1 MLTTEVADISEAS
14 GVEVYPASLVRAE
27 GVIYFVARSKE
38 EKFVGAIGSDILDG
52 YTAGEHDERPII
64 LGPLNHAN
72 AEAIRRQI
80 LWTNPK
86 AMGRGVSMSFGDLL
100 GAAASGHVRMLA
112 EHGSG
117 VSAAL
122 AQLSLAEVMAAGR
135 PAQEV
140 LDAATWGV
148 LQQGHKRGFSA
159 VALDVRSITDV
170 NAAVRGGYTA
180 FILNPCEN
188 IPPIPAG
195 ADTPQLAAMFG
206 QIDFDTLETTGED
219 LAKSYVDRPLELPD
233 GTELLFDGPTFVRT
247 LAKMG
252 PALVS
257 LVTMARHLE
266 QISPDNADVMVTL
279 HETEEPTSPHEH
291 HFIAAEMKRLGV
303 RIAGMG
309 LHVPGLEEVV
319 PYTGDRDAA
328 RQWTRIHAGI
338 MRRNGPYKIILSP
351 GANKLHLL
359 GIMLEETDRQ
369 VHLQVMGATWLD
381 ALRTVAAAEPD
392 LFRDIYAFAIES
404 FPSRTAGM
412 RVSADADRLP
422 SLPDEGVHLHPLLQ
436 RPDVRQVLYVCF
448 PAVLTGQGGKRFR
461 QPIYHTLL
469 NCEELFHAF
478 LNASFS
484 PWLDAL
490 AG

>member
-1 MLTTEVADISEAS
+1 MLTIEVADISEAS
-14 GVEVYPASLVRAE
+14 GVEVYPDSLVRAE
-27 GVIYFVARSKE
+27 GVLYFVARSKE

-52 YTAGEHDERPII
+52 YTAGEHDEKPII

-72 AEAIRRQI
+72 AEAIRRTI

-86 AMGRGVSMSFGDLL
+86 AMGRGVSMGFGDLL
-100 GAAASGHVRMLA
+100 GAASSGHVRLLA

-148 LQQGHKRGFSA
+148 FQQGHKRGFSA

-170 NAAVRGGYTA
+170 NTAVRGGYTA
-180 FILNPCEN
+180 FTLNACEE
-188 IPPIPAG
+188 IPSIPAD
-195 ADTPQLAAMFG
+195 ADAAQLANLFG
-206 QIDFDTLETTGED
+206 QIDFDALETTGED
-219 LAKSYVDRPLELPD
+219 LAKNYVDRPLTLPD
-233 GTELLFDGPTFVRT
+233 GTELVFDGPAFVRT
-247 LAKMG
+247 VVKLG

-257 LVTMARHLE
+257 LVAMARHLG

-291 HFIAAEMKRLGV
+291 YFLAAELKRLGV
-303 RIAGMG
+303 RISGLG
-309 LHVPGLEEVV
+309 LHIPGTEDVI
-319 PYTGDRDAA
+319 PYAGDRDAA
-328 RQWTRIHAGI
+328 RQWTRFHANI
-338 MRRNGPYKIILSP
+338 MRRNGPYKLILSP

-359 GIMLEETDRQ
+359 GILLEETDRQ
-369 VHLQVMGATWLD
+369 VHLQVAGATWLD
-381 ALRTVAAAEPD
+381 ALRTIAAAEPE
-392 LFRDIYAFAIES
+392 LFRDVYAWATES
-404 FPSRTAGM
+404 SPACRVNM
-412 RVSADADRLP
+412 RVSADATQLP
-422 SLPDEGVHLHPLLQ
+422 PLPAEGENLHPLLQ
-436 RPDVRQVLYVCF
+436 RPDVRQVLYATY
-448 PAVLTGQGGKRFR
+448 PAILTGQGGKRFR

-478 LNASFS
+478 LSASFC